1 MKITDIINEDGRIVK
16 GVNTTVDVQPG
27 ETERQAAKFFGYN
40 KDLIKKRKA
49 KNPVQTLYNMGL
61 AEGVN
66 EDFGSVPP
74 LVDLIVMA
82 VLAKTTVDVL
92 TGAFKTAIKTGKGL
106 KKLND
111 LRKRAAQMGQSVADY
126 AMPNESEQKTGLTGF
141 DPETIAHL
149 KRIKARYPHAPDEL
163 SALMKHVLDMKKDYT
178 NKDATLDKE
187 LDSAEKDVDD
197 VENDIK
203 DLERRVNKL
212 ERKPVKEDRADSV
225 VAAALEAMHRLVT
238 SKGSRHSL
246 GNYAFQIS
254 RAYELPISIREL
266 ERLYAR
272 TY

>member
-1 MKITDIINEDGRIVK
+1 MKIIDVINEDGRIVK

-82 VLAKTTVDVL
+82 VLAKTTVDIL

-126 AMPNESEQKTGLTGF
+126 AMPNESEQK

-149 KRIKARYPHAPDEL
+149 KRIKERYPL
-163 SALMKHVLDMKKDYT
+163 S
-178 NKDATLDKE
+178 
-187 LDSAEKDVDD
+187 
-197 VENDIK
+197 
-203 DLERRVNKL
+203 KL
-212 ERKPVKEDRADSV
+212 ERKPVKEDRVDSV
-225 VAAALEAMHRLVT
+225 IAAALEAMHRLVMN
-238 SKGSRHSL
+238 KGSRHSL

-266 ERLYAR
+266 EKLYAKS
-272 TY
+272 Y

>member
-40 KDLIKKRKA
+40 KDLVKKRKA

-126 AMPNESEQKTGLTGF
+126 AMPNE
-141 DPETIAHL
+141 H
-149 KRIKARYPHAPDEL
+149 
-163 SALMKHVLDMKKDYT
+163 
-178 NKDATLDKE
+178 
-187 LDSAEKDVDD
+187 
-197 VENDIK
+197 
-203 DLERRVNKL
+203 
-212 ERKPVKEDRADSV
+212 VKEDRADSV
-225 VAAALEAMHRLVT
+225 IAAALEAMHRLVMN
-238 SKGSRHSL
+238 KGSRHSL

-266 ERLYAR
+266 EKLYAK